1 MTAVGILWT
10 AVVVVLVVTVLPRLM
25 WDVLTMQ
32 IADLPMDEETR

>member
-10 AVVVVLVVTVLPRLM
+10 AVVVVLVVIVLPRLM
-25 WDVLTMQ
+25 WDVLTMP